1 MSGNHEMSTGEK
13 LAEARKRAN
22 LTQEKL
28 AETIGV
34 SSQAISLWERDET
47 LPDTAHLSVLAKKL
61 GISLDALLGDD
72 IPRNWILHP
81 HNFSAEH
88 MYTYLKA
95 KAQEQGMTQTLAALP
110 YMREKH
116 KGTMRKDKTGT
127 APYAVHPLTLAC
139 HAWAMGIT
147 DDDVLA
153 TALLHDVV
161 EDTDTRPEELPAG
174 DRVREAVRLV
184 SYNTY
189 EGSREEVNPALYA
202 NIAKNP
208 LAALIKC
215 LDRCHNLAC
224 MADAFSRKKMAT
236 YLVETEKYVMPL
248 LDVLKAAPEYNNAAW
263 LLRYQMLT
271 MVETFKRLL

>member
-1 MSGNHEMSTGEK
+1 MTTTGEK
-13 LAEARKRAN
+13 IILARKKAS

-28 AETIGV
+28 AEKIGV
-34 SSQAISLWERDET
+34 SAQAISLWERDES
-47 LPDTAHLSVLAKKL
+47 LPDTGRLPLLAREL
-61 GISLDALLGDD
+61 HISLDELLGDE
-72 IPRNWILHP
+72 IPRQWTLQP
-81 HNFSAEH
+81 HTFSAEH

-95 KAQEQGMTQTLAALP
+95 KAQARGLTQTLAALP
-110 YMREKH
+110 FMREKH
-116 KGTMRKDKTGT
+116 AGAMRKDRTGKV
-127 APYAVHPLTLAC
+127 PYAVHPLTLAC
-139 HAWAMGIT
+139 HAWAMGLA

-161 EDTDTRPEELPAG
+161 EDTGTTPEELPAG
-174 DRVREAVRLV
+174 ERVREAVRLV

-189 EGSREEVNPALYA
+189 SGSREEVNPILYA

-224 MADAFSRKKMAT
+224 MADAFSRKKMAS
-236 YLVETEKYVMPL
+236 YVVETEKYVMPL
-248 LDVLKAAPEYNNAAW
+248 LDVLKETQEYNNAAW
-263 LLRYQMLT
+263 LLRYQILT

>member
-1 MSGNHEMSTGEK
+1 MSIGEK
-13 LAEARKRAN
+13 LAEARKKAK
-22 LTQEKL
+22 LPQEKL
-28 AETIGV
+28 AARIDV
-34 SSQAISLWERDET
+34 SPQAISLWERDET
-47 LPDTAHLSVLAKKL
+47 LPDTGHLVDLAKTL
-61 GISLDALLGDD
+61 DFSLDQLLRDD
-72 IPRNWILHP
+72 IRRDWTLHP
-81 HNFSAEH
+81 HTFSAEH

-95 KAQEQGMTQTLAALP
+95 KAQEREMTQTLAALP
-110 YMREKH
+110 FMREKH
-116 KGTMRKDKTGT
+116 AGATRKDKTGT

-139 HAWAMGIT
+139 HAWAMGIA

-161 EDTDTRPEELPAG
+161 EDTGTVPGELPVG
-174 DRVREAVRLV
+174 DRVREAVCLV

-189 EGSREEVNPALYA
+189 KGSREEVNPTLYD

-224 MADAFSRKKMAT
+224 MADAFSREKMAS
-236 YLVETEKYVMPL
+236 YVVETEKYVMPL
-248 LDVLKAAPEYNNAAW
+248 LDVLKETPKYNSAAW
-263 LLRYQMLT
+263 LLRYQILT

>member
-1 MSGNHEMSTGEK
+1 MTIGEK
-13 LAEARKRAN
+13 LSEARKKAN

-28 AETIGV
+28 AEAIGV
-34 SSQAISLWERDET
+34 SPQAISLWERDET
-47 LPDTAHLSVLAKKL
+47 LPDTGHLVVLAKEL
-61 GISLDALLGDD
+61 DISLDELLGVD
-72 IPRNWILHP
+72 IPRNWILYP

-110 YMREKH
+110 FMREKH
-116 KGTMRKDKTGT
+116 KGVMRKDKTGS

-153 TALLHDVV
+153 AALLHDVV
-161 EDTDTRPEELPAG
+161 EDTETKPEELPVG
-174 DRVREAVRLV
+174 KRVREAVCLV

-189 EGSREEVNPALYA
+189 VGSREEVNPVLYA
-202 NIAKNP
+202 NIAKSP

-224 MADAFSRKKMAT
+224 MADAFSRKRMAAYVT
-236 YLVETEKYVMPL
+236 ETEKYVMPL
-248 LDVLKAAPEYNNAAW
+248 LDVLKATPEYNNAAW
-263 LLRYQMLT
+263 LLRYQILT